1 MTPSP
6 PSTQRGLILLL
17 AVVLLVWFGTLDYR
31 HLVKPDEGRYAEIPR
46 EMAASGD
53 WLTPRLNDIK
63 YFEKPA
69 LQYWAT
75 ASAYKLFGEHE
86 WTARLWSALT
96 GFLGV
101 VLVYFTGR
109 RLWGAEAGL
118 YAAGV
123 LASSLLYVL
132 IGHLNTLDMGV
143 TFFMGLSLAGFLL
156 AQRPGAGSDENR
168 LWMHV
173 TWAALAFSVLSKG
186 LIGLVLPGA
195 VLVLYTLIER
205 DWALWKRL
213 HLIGGLALFLLI
225 SAPWFIAV
233 SLANPEFFHFFFI
246 HEHFERFLTKA
257 HHRYQPWWSFVPVLA
272 LGILPWITLML
283 DALARAWKGD
293 SAESNPLPGPLPPA
307 GEGDEVSLREF
318 YANDFK
324 PQRFLLIWSAFIFL
338 FFSASSSKLPSYIL
352 PIFPALALLIGMR
365 LTQISTRALFGMLV
379 PIAVLAG
386 VALLLSPFA
395 VTFASAEVPVEL
407 YRAYAVWLAAAALVW
422 LVGSLLGLYL
432 LKKERRRAGILAFA
446 LSGLVFA
453 QTALTGHESLSPSNS
468 AWLLARQIQ
477 PYLKPDAPFY
487 SVGMYEQTLPFYI
500 KRSVTLVA
508 FQDEMEFGLT
518 QEPGRW
524 LPTFA
529 EFEQAWKKQP
539 YALAIM
545 QPDTL
550 QQFKASGLPMQI
562 IAQDTRRVVIKKP

>member
-1 MTPSP
+1 M
-6 PSTQRGLILLL
+6 QRGLMLLL

-46 EMAASGD
+46 EMTASGD

-75 ASAYKLFGEHE
+75 AAAYKLFGEHE

-101 VLVYFTGR
+101 ALVYFTGR

-118 YAAGV
+118 YAAAV

-156 AQRPGAGSDENR
+156 AQRPSAGSGENR

-205 DWALWKRL
+205 DWGLWKRL
-213 HLIGGLALFLLI
+213 HLLSGLALFLAI

-246 HEHFERFLTKA
+246 HEHFERFLTKV
-257 HHRYQPWWSFVPVLA
+257 HHRYQPWWSFVPVLT
-272 LGILPWITLML
+272 LGILPWITLMV
-283 DALARAWKGD
+283 DALARAWQGD
-293 SAESNPLPGPLPPA
+293 TGGPK
-307 GEGDEVSLREF
+307 
-318 YANDFK
+318 DFK

-352 PIFPALALLIGMR
+352 PIFPALALLIGVR
-365 LTQISTRALFGMLV
+365 LTQVSTRALFWMLV

-386 VALLLSPFA
+386 AALLLSPFA
-395 VTFASAEVPVEL
+395 VAFASAEVPVEL
-407 YRAYAVWLAAAALVW
+407 YRTYAQWLAAAALVW
-422 LVGSLLGLYL
+422 LLGSLLGLYL
-432 LKKERRRAGILAFA
+432 LKKERRRAGILAFS
-446 LSGLVFA
+446 LSGLIFA

-468 AWLLARQIQ
+468 AWLVARQIQ

-487 SVGMYEQTLPFYI
+487 SVGMYDQTLPFYI

-518 QEPGRW
+518 QEPGKW
-524 LPTFA
+524 LPTLA
-529 EFEQAWKKQP
+529 DFEQAWRKQP

-545 QPDTL
+545 PPDVYR
-550 QQFKASGLPMQI
+550 QFKANGLPMQR